1 MAVRIF
7 ETSIAMNYPNAPAQ
21 RALMVED
28 EPFYQDYFKAVFS
41 SMGPQWSLDFADTGA
56 AADDYLTRCQAPLDL
71 VLVDLGLPDTTGL
84 EVIKRVYQ
92 QFSQTPII
100 VMTTFSSEES
110 FLSAIR
116 AGASGYLLKS
126 EPAQTL
132 VQGIQQVLQGS
143 YPVSPSLA
151 RYLFRLSGSP
161 VLKESNTAISI
172 SPREADL
179 LSALAKGLSYAQCA
193 DAMGISLNTVQSHI
207 RNVYRKLNVSNQTQ
221 AINKARAAGA
231 IT

>member
-1 MAVRIF
+1 
-7 ETSIAMNYPNAPAQ
+7 MNNPNMPIQ
-21 RALMVED
+21 HALMVED
-28 EPFYQDYFKAVFS
+28 EPFYQDYFLDIFS
-41 SMGPQWSLDFADTGA
+41 SLGPQWRLDFANTGA
-56 AADDYLTRCQAPLDL
+56 AADNYLRHCKTPLDL

-126 EPAQTL
+126 EQAETL
-132 VQGIQQVLQGS
+132 VQGIQQVLQGH

-151 RYLFRLSGSP
+151 RYLFRMSGSP
-161 VLKESNTAISI
+161 VLKETNTAISI

-179 LSALAKGLSYAQCA
+179 LCALAKGLSYAQCA
-193 DAMGISLNTVQSHI
+193 KAMGISLNTVQSHI

-221 AINKARAAGA
+221 AINKARASGVIA
-231 IT
+231 

>member
-1 MAVRIF
+1 
-7 ETSIAMNYPNAPAQ
+7 MNNPNMPIQ
-21 RALMVED
+21 HALMVED
-28 EPFYQDYFKAVFS
+28 EPFYQDYFLDIFS
-41 SMGPQWSLDFADTGA
+41 SLGPQWRLDFANTGA
-56 AADDYLTRCQAPLDL
+56 AADNYLRHCKTPLDL

-110 FLSAIR
+110 FISAIR

-126 EPAQTL
+126 EQAETL
-132 VQGIQQVLQGS
+132 VQGIQQVLQGH

-161 VLKESNTAISI
+161 VLKETNTAISI

-179 LSALAKGLSYAQCA
+179 LCALAKGLSYAQCA
-193 DAMGISLNTVQSHI
+193 QAMGISLNTVQSHI

-221 AINKARAAGA
+221 AINKARASGVIA
-231 IT
+231 

>member
-1 MAVRIF
+1 
-7 ETSIAMNYPNAPAQ
+7 MNQPLPLAQ
-21 RALMVED
+21 HALMVED
-28 EPFYQDYFKAVFS
+28 ELFFQAYFKDVFS
-41 SMGPQWSLDFADTGA
+41 QMGSQWSLDFADTGA
-56 AADDYLTRCQAPLDL
+56 AADNFLRDCKTRLDL

-110 FLSAIR
+110 FISAIR

-126 EPAQTL
+126 EPAGTL
-132 VQGIQQVLQGS
+132 VQGIQQVLQGN

-151 RYLFRLSGSP
+151 RYLFRMSGSP
-161 VLKESNTAISI
+161 MLKESNSAFHI
-172 SPREADL
+172 SPREAEL
-179 LSALAKGLSYAQCA
+179 LSGLAKGLSYAQCA
-193 DAMGISLNTVQSHI
+193 AVMGISLNTVQSHV

-221 AINKARAAGA
+221 AINKARMTGA
-231 IT
+231 ID

>member
-1 MAVRIF
+1 MI
-7 ETSIAMNYPNAPAQ
+7 NPNTPVQ
-21 RALMVED
+21 QALMVED
-28 EPFYQDYFKAVFS
+28 ELFYQDYFKSVFS
-41 SMGPQWSLDFADTGA
+41 NLGPQWRLDFASTGA
-56 AADDYLTRCQAPLDL
+56 AAEDFLDRCETPPDL
-71 VLVDLGLPDTTGL
+71 VLVDLGLPDISGL

-92 QFSQTPII
+92 QFNQTPII
-100 VMTTFSSEES
+100 VMTTFSAEES
-110 FLSAIR
+110 FIAAIR

-126 EPAQTL
+126 EQAHTL
-132 VQGIQQVLQGS
+132 VHGIQEVLQGN

-161 VLKESNTAISI
+161 VLKETNTAIQI

-179 LSALAKGLSYAQCA
+179 LGALAKGLSYAQCA

-221 AINKARAAGA
+221 AINKARASGV
-231 IT
+231 IS

>member
-1 MAVRIF
+1 MI
-7 ETSIAMNYPNAPAQ
+7 NPNTPVQ
-21 RALMVED
+21 QALMVED
-28 EPFYQDYFKAVFS
+28 ELFYQDYFMSVFS
-41 SMGPQWSLDFADTGA
+41 NLGPQWRLDFASTGA
-56 AADDYLTRCQAPLDL
+56 AAEDFLDRCETPPDL
-71 VLVDLGLPDTTGL
+71 VLVDLGLPDISGL

-92 QFSQTPII
+92 QFNQTPII
-100 VMTTFSSEES
+100 VMTTFSAEES
-110 FLSAIR
+110 FIAAIR

-126 EPAQTL
+126 EQAHTL
-132 VQGIQQVLQGS
+132 VHGIQEVLQGN

-161 VLKESNTAISI
+161 VLKETNTAIQI

-179 LSALAKGLSYAQCA
+179 LGALAKGLSYAQCA

-221 AINKARAAGA
+221 AINKARASGV
-231 IT
+231 IS

>member
-1 MAVRIF
+1 MI
-7 ETSIAMNYPNAPAQ
+7 NPNTPVQ
-21 RALMVED
+21 QALMVED
-28 EPFYQDYFKAVFS
+28 ELFYQDYFKSVFS
-41 SMGPQWSLDFADTGA
+41 NLGPQWRLDFASTGA
-56 AADDYLTRCQAPLDL
+56 AAEDFLDRCETPPDL
-71 VLVDLGLPDTTGL
+71 VLVDLGLPDISGL

-92 QFSQTPII
+92 QFNQTPII
-100 VMTTFSSEES
+100 VMTTFSAEES
-110 FLSAIR
+110 FIAAIR

-126 EPAQTL
+126 EQAHTL
-132 VQGIQQVLQGS
+132 VHGIQEVLQGN

-161 VLKESNTAISI
+161 VLKETNTAIQI

-179 LSALAKGLSYAQCA
+179 LGTLAKGLSYAQCA

-221 AINKARAAGA
+221 AINKARASGV
-231 IT
+231 IS

>member
-1 MAVRIF
+1 
-7 ETSIAMNYPNAPAQ
+7 MNYPNTPVQ

-100 VMTTFSSEES
+100 VMTTFSSAES

-126 EPAQTL
+126 EPAQNL

>member
-1 MAVRIF
+1 M
-7 ETSIAMNYPNAPAQ
+7 SIQ
-21 RALMVED
+21 HALMVED
-28 EPFYQDYFKAVFS
+28 ESFYRDYFGGVFS
-41 SMGPQWSLDFADTGA
+41 SLGPQWRLDFANSGA

-100 VMTTFSSEES
+100 VMTTFSSKES
-110 FLSAIR
+110 FISAIR

-126 EPAQTL
+126 EPAENL
-132 VQGIQQVLQGS
+132 VQGIQQVLQGH

-151 RYLFRLSGSP
+151 RYLFRMSGSP
-161 VLKESNTAISI
+161 MLKESNTAFHI
-172 SPREADL
+172 SPREAEL

-221 AINKARAAGA
+221 AINKARASGVIA
-231 IT
+231 